1 MAKESMSNDEFNRLV
16 CRIRQES
23 NCQEKK
29 LQTLY
34 TSRGYFNASQ
44 AAQILYELPR
54 PADKVSALR
63 MLEPR
68 LCRMSCREARQ
79 IVEAISIHN
88 DRLIA
93 LDCVKRVLTDSNSNL
108 GEEYSLSNFVYE
120 NDKCRGRAIQHTV
133 QSNVA
138 DHIAAGGHQGYASLG
153 ALYSQAR
160 PMLPNLYGDINAQTE
175 GAPGHGR
182 VGILPTAEPGNIPSM
197 YTGHPSYAYPSD
209 MPYAEVRGYPGN
221 TGYPACMTTTSDYP
235 GGAPPLGNHSG
246 APAPTGFTNL
256 ESGKMAY

>member
-1 MAKESMSNDEFNRLV
+1 MSKDSMPADEFDRLV
-16 CRIRQES
+16 SRIRQES
-23 NCQEKK
+23 NSHEKK
-29 LQTLY
+29 LQILY

-68 LCRMSCREARQ
+68 LCRMSCRDARQ
-79 IVEAISIHN
+79 IVEAISVHN

-93 LDCVKRVLTDSNSNL
+93 LDCVKRVLTDSQSNL
-108 GEEYSLSNFVYE
+108 GEEYSLSNFIYE
-120 NDKCRGRAIQHTV
+120 NDKCRGRAIQNTV

-160 PMLPNLYGDINAQTE
+160 PMLPNLYGDVVQQTE
-175 GAPGHGR
+175 GAPGHGKIN
-182 VGILPTAEPGNIPSM
+182 VLPTAEPGNIPSL
-197 YTGHPSYAYPSD
+197 YTGHPSYAYPPD
-209 MPYAEVRGYPGN
+209 TAYAQVRGYPGT
-221 TGYPACMTTTSDYP
+221 TGYPANIDSTCEYP

-246 APAPTGFTNL
+246 APAPTGFLNL
-256 ESGKMAY
+256 EA

>member
-1 MAKESMSNDEFNRLV
+1 MSKDSMPGDEFNRLV

-23 NCQEKK
+23 DSHEKK
-29 LQTLY
+29 LQILY
-34 TSRGYFNASQ
+34 TSRGYFNAEQ
-44 AAQILYELPR
+44 AAQILHELPR

-68 LCRMSCREARQ
+68 LCRMTCREARQ

-93 LDCVKRVLTDSNSNL
+93 LDCVKRVLTDSQSNL
-108 GEEYSLSNFVYE
+108 GEEYSLSNFIYE
-120 NDKCRGRAIQHTV
+120 NDKCRGRSIQHTV

-138 DHIAAGGHQGYASLG
+138 DHIPAGGHQGYASLG

-160 PMLPNLYGDINAQTE
+160 PMLTNLYGDIVTQTE
-175 GAPGHGR
+175 GAPGHGNIT
-182 VGILPTAEPGNIPSM
+182 VLPTADPGRIPSL
-197 YTGHPSYAYPSD
+197 YTGHPSYAYPPD
-209 MPYAEVRGYPGN
+209 IPYAEVRNYPGT
-221 TGYPACMTTTSDYP
+221 TGYPAPTATTSNYP

-246 APAPTGFTNL
+246 APAPTGFQNL
-256 ESGKMAY
+256 EEGRIAI